1 MKKLLLVLFFLNQ
14 IASFGQ
20 QIKELNSQY
29 FLNLAKF
36 ENGSGVLEILEYTN
50 YDLHQKFKEAR
61 KNNKR
66 LSVEEESKAF
76 ENKVFKSEEAK
87 YFLNNEEENQK
98 IWFSSN
104 SKGEF
109 VGIAEA
115 KIPDYDSKLNHYTF
129 RFQNGKLATTEVKDD
144 LGKVIKTYEIND
156 SILIT
161 KGYKDNKIEF
171 ESILKKN
178 KKYPNSI
185 VINYFENGKV
195 KSEDDYIS
203 NVTKTYNEK
212 GLPKSY
218 KNYETDEQIEYD
230 EMGKKLKRSYKTKEE
245 QCYELYTKGIITQ
258 RTCRNKNN
266 TKDVEYSF
274 KDGQLDYYFVTE
286 NNELKKYDRNHKL
299 LKTEKVTRNSIYVP

>member
-1 MKKLLLVLFFLNQ
+1 MKKLLLVLFFLSQ
-14 IASFGQ
+14 IFSFGQ

-29 FLNLAKF
+29 FLNLVKF
-36 ENGSGVLEILEYTN
+36 ENGSGVLEILEYAH

-76 ENKVFKSEEAK
+76 ETKVFKPEEAK

-98 IWFSSN
+98 FWFSIN
-104 SKGEF
+104 NKGEF
-109 VGIAEA
+109 VGTGEA
-115 KIPDYDSKLNHYTF
+115 KIHDYNSKLNHYTF
-129 RFQNGKLATTEVKDD
+129 RFQNGKLAVTEVKDD
-144 LGKVIKTYEIND
+144 LGKVIKTFEIND

-171 ESILKKN
+171 ENILKKN
-178 KKYPNSI
+178 KKYPNTI
-185 VINYFENGKV
+185 AINYYENGKV
-195 KSEDDYIS
+195 KSEDDYI
-203 NVTKTYNEK
+203 NDVTKTYNEK
-212 GLPKSY
+212 GLPQSY
-218 KNYETDEQIEYD
+218 KNHKTDEEIAYD
-230 EMGKKLKRSYKTKEE
+230 EFGKKLTHSYKTEKEL
-245 QCYELYTKGIITQ
+245 CYEFYKKGIITQ
-258 RTCRNKNN
+258 RTCKNKDN

-299 LKTEKVTRNSIYVP
+299 IKTEKVTRASTYAP